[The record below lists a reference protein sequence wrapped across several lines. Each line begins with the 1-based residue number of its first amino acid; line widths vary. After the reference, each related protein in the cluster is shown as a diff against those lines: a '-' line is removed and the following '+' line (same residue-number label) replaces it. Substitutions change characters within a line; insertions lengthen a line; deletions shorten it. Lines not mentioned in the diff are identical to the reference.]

1 MLTTSQLP
9 LNLVL
14 LKNIEVS
21 GIHWGEYMGMYS
33 PLFENGHWRRTF
45 IPHSVREPGHVI
57 SVFKAII
64 RHVLV
69 SLLQPSG
76 SYSSSSMLQSG
87 KAAPV
92 VYPEIY
98 PLERLSDGLVALEN
112 RRTWGKAV
120 VRVKDEP
127 APPAKL

>member
-14 LKNIEVS
+14 LKNIEVT
-21 GIHWGEYMGMYS
+21 GIHWGEYTSLYS
-33 PLFENGHWRRTF
+33 PLFENGDVERLSPIQLGSQNMLFPYITRLSGTSLRLL
-45 IPHSVREPGHVI
+45 PRPPGSH
-57 SVFKAII
+57 
-64 RHVLV
+64 
-69 SLLQPSG
+69 
-76 SYSSSSMLQSG
+76 SSSSMFQSG
-87 KAAPV
+87 KVVPV
-92 VYPEIY
+92 VYPEIC

>member
-1 MLTTSQLP
+1 MLTASQLP

-21 GIHWGEYMGMYS
+21 GIHWGEYTSMYS
-33 PLFENGHWRRTF
+33 PLFESCGVERLFSIQLGSQGTF
-45 IPHSVREPGHVI
+45 LPYSKRLSGA
-57 SVFKAII
+57 SS
-64 RHVLV
+64 R
-69 SLLQPSG
+69 SLLRPS
-76 SYSSSSMLQSG
+76 SSHSSSSMLQSR
-87 KAAPV
+87 KVTPV

-98 PLERLSDGLVALEN
+98 SLERLSDGLVALED

-120 VRVKDEP
+120 VRVRDEP